1 MSKSQT
7 DMYEAI
13 DIFTSDYLFGI
24 KGTESGKQQNEQFQC
39 RANELYDAL
48 TRQDMVTAF
57 TRGHVKL
64 DLFKE

>member
-1 MSKSQT
+1 MLL
-7 DMYEAI
+7 YEE
-13 DIFTSDYLFGI
+13 FGFASIYPELI
-24 KGTESGKQQNEQFQC
+24 KDRAARGKQQNEQFQC